1 MVTDVTDLWVSF
13 SLAGPSPLAA
23 AAGCHA
29 AYAGLRAVIGVR
41 DKATGTLRKPAVSL
55 ELLDLTSS

>member
-13 SLAGPSPLAA
+13 SLAGPSLAA

-41 DKATGTLRKPAVSL
+41 EKATGQNCDRSIPKAGRKP
-55 ELLDLTSS
+55 